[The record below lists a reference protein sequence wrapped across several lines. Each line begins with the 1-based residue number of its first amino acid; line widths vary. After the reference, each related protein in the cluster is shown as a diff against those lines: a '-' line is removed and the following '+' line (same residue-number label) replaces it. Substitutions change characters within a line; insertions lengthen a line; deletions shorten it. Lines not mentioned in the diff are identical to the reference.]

1 MQFNKNYSIA
11 NTSLNT
17 ISISLSNLVEKCQ
30 GVTCKVSNEV
40 CDPDTGRCKCG
51 ASEGCDGKKTGS
63 YCDSSNSVCRCSPT
77 IDACHN
83 TTDTCINQQCTK
95 CGSSDPCTISGETC
109 QFGVCKCGTT
119 ESCAGKL
126 SGEYCDAHNNIC
138 KCKADTDACSGATD
152 TCGSYGCTCG
162 GGNPCKIW
170 GETCQSGVCKCGN
183 HDTCE
188 GNPHGEYCDVQN
200 SLCKCSS
207 HLNACSGDRSQ
218 CLNGACVVADDV
230 KCNIENEIR
239 EGGICKC
246 GTRETCEGLKSGA
259 YCDAENSI
267 CKCTSSID
275 SCSGTTD
282 KCTFDM
288 CTCGGN
294 QACDVAG
301 EICQDGKCMCGSIH
315 SCGGKLSGSYC
326 DSTRSECKCSSTIG
340 ACNATTDRCINEQC
354 TCGDHE
360 NLSCTGTSDR
370 CTDGECKCGDGGPC
384 SVDGEKCIAGICMCG
399 GRLSCD
405 GNATGSYCDVER
417 SRCKCSKEIDACS
430 DGNVCLDDGT
440 CGKILLN

>member
-1 MQFNKNYSIA
+1 MGKMFPYAFSCINKLFILNSI
-11 NTSLNT
+11 
-17 ISISLSNLVEKCQ
+17 LVAKCQ
-30 GVTCKVSNEV
+30 GIKCGVLNEE
-40 CDPDTGRCKCG
+40 CDQEAGICKCG
-51 ASEGCDGKKTGS
+51 TVGSCYGKITGS
-63 YCDSSNSVCRCSPT
+63 YCDATNSVCKCGPT
-77 IDACHN
+77 LDACHG
-83 TTDTCINQQCTK
+83 TTDTCINQNCTK
-95 CGSSDPCTISGETC
+95 CGSLDPCMI
-109 QFGVCKCGTT
+109 
-119 ESCAGKL
+119 
-126 SGEYCDAHNNIC
+126 
-138 KCKADTDACSGATD
+138 
-152 TCGSYGCTCG
+152 
-162 GGNPCKIW
+162 P
-170 GETCQSGVCKCGN
+170 GETCQSGVCKCGTAESCAN
-183 HDTCE
+183 KTSGEFCDAPNNMCKCNATINACSGATDTCGDYGCTCGGGDPCTIWGETCQSGECKCGGRDTCE
-188 GNPHGEYCDVQN
+188 GNLHGEYCDVQN
-200 SLCKCSS
+200 DMCKCSS
-207 HLNACSGDRSQ
+207 HLEACSGNQSQ

-275 SCSGTTD
+275 SCAGTTD

-326 DSTRSECKCSSTIG
+326 DSTRSECKCSSTID

-360 NLSCTGTSDR
+360 NLLCTGTSDR
-370 CTDGECKCGDGGPC
+370 CTDGECKCGEEGPC
-384 SVDGEKCIAGICMCG
+384 SVDGEICKAGICMCG
-399 GRLSCD
+399 GRLSCE
-405 GNATGSYCDVER
+405 GNATGSYCDVES
-417 SRCKCSKEIDACS
+417 SRCKCSEEIDACS

-440 CGKILLN
+440 CGIILLN